1 MRRAAKCALGK
12 AVLADEGRE
21 PEIRPLPESGGR
33 SVIPSRRQKPAPPG
47 APLGLLC
54 LALGRLFPGGVLV
67 GDSQVSP
74 GASILRVLGLL
85 SDSSHTHPGSQGTW
99 PGLADI
105 AGILL
110 SVRNKRRR
118 AGRHPL
124 RTPRMLGVC
133 HLVSFAPCPPGNVAA
148 SKPYLYGWTEAQRWP
163 AEASR
168 SLAFPS
174 CPTGGSQTGVRMWA
188 RGLGVRGVTGR
199 ELAVCH
205 PPAHPPLRKRRVAGA
220 VVLGGRQSR

>member
-1 MRRAAKCALGK
+1 MGRAAKRALGK

-33 SVIPSRRQKPAPPG
+33 SVIPSRRQKPAP
-47 APLGLLC
+47 LGPP
-54 LALGRLFPGGVLV
+54 LGRLFPGGVLV

-74 GASILRVLGLL
+74 RRPHSPDPRASL
-85 SDSSHTHPGSQGTW
+85 SFQPHTPTPPPPPGSQGTW

-105 AGILL
+105 AGLLL
-110 SVRNKRRR
+110 SDRNKRRR

-124 RTPRMLGVC
+124 RTPRVLGVC

-174 CPTGGSQTGVRMWA
+174 CPTGGSQAGVRRRA

-199 ELAVCH
+199 ELGCL
-205 PPAHPPLRKRRVAGA
+205 PPACLSSLEEKASCRA